1 MNNPAKQEGVRQVIH
16 LYSPLIVCL
25 QETKLSEFSAALVN
39 RCVYKKQSCLISGTC
54 LRTALEEGFCSL
66 ARMLH
71 TTSQKSGST
80 LSLFLSM

>member
-54 LRTALEEGFCSL
+54 LR
-66 ARMLH
+66 MLH